1 MVASREIAAIFN
13 RPTQADWPLFTA
25 RVLPRGEKSG
35 FGSDPIANDGRTL
48 PVVDKALFWDAI
60 ALSLS
65 RGADFL
71 PTDPRRTT

>member
-1 MVASREIAAIFN
+1 MARALKLEGSPLIGHI
-13 RPTQADWPLFTA
+13 LFTA
-25 RVLPRGEKSG
+25 RVLSRGEKRG

-48 PVVDKALFWDAI
+48 LVVDKALFWAAI

-71 PTDPRRTT
+71 PTDTRRTT